1 MNSNE
6 IYKITNKVNGK
17 IYIGL
22 TTKGSGVRY
31 RQHWNESRIGE
42 PAPIHNAMRKYGE
55 DNFIVEIIDFAE
67 TVNELKEKE
76 KYYIAKY
83 NATDKSI
90 GYNVSLGGDG
100 NMGYTHS
107 EEIKQKL
114 RELALNRPPASE
126 ETRRKISEA
135 NKGRKPN
142 ATTRA
147 ELEKHNVKTSKT
159 ICQFDKDLNFI
170 AEYPSIAEAARQTG
184 IDRTTIQKQLNGT
197 TFLKRKK
204 QIKFIWKL
212 KEECEFSVAA

>member
-6 IYKITNKVNGK
+6 IYKITNNVNGK

-42 PAPIHNAMRKYGE
+42 PAPIHKAMRKYGE
-55 DNFIVEIIDFAE
+55 ENFTVEILDFAE
-67 TVNELKEKE
+67 TVDELKEKE

-90 GYNVSLGGDG
+90 GYNISLGGDG
-100 NMGYTHS
+100 NFGYTHS

-135 NKGRKPN
+135 NLGRKPN
-142 ATTRA
+142 ENTLNALKMRNA
-147 ELEKHNVKTSKT
+147 KTSKI

-197 TFLKRKK
+197 TFLKSKHL
-204 QIKFIWKL
+204 IKFIWKL
-212 KEECEFSVAA
+212 KSDCNISIAA